1 MRISVLRTAASRK
14 LLGVMA
20 ICGLAAGLIVV
31 GLDLHGDF
39 RTPSATGHSTAGN
52 PVCGQP
58 VLRSP
63 FHYDGRAGQYASGRT
78 GLPTFG
84 APGSDF
90 PHATV
95 GVILPAGRRSYA
107 SYQLRPR
114 TVYYLLPGK
123 HVGAFMANAGDVFV
137 GGFANGRAS
146 VLSGEY
152 RSEMKWAIDS
162 NSTDGDQAGVTI
174 EYLTI
179 EKFRPD
185 GNAAVVNQ
193 DANTDWTIRYN
204 TIRRN
209 VPGAGAI
216 LGSGAKLEKN
226 CLSLNGQYGFQSV
239 ATNSWGRDSLTDGAY
254 DVTVSNNEISYND
267 TCDFSGL
274 LSNPA
279 IGWSKHN
286 PVPSRHRNPHCGTVV
301 PNGNQGGFKL
311 WQTDG
316 VTVSNNYIHNNW
328 GPGIWAD
335 TNNANT
341 TYVGNT
347 ITNNE
352 GPAIIEEIS
361 YNFSIVENYIADNGW
376 IDGLSNAGFPTA
388 AIYISESGSDKIF
401 GGVPACP
408 EASCA
413 EQRSYRD
420 RSVISRNKLVDNSGS
435 VFLWQNS
442 NRFCSDGFDGVCTLA
457 GDDQSGRF
465 TLSGCKSNLPSAS
478 LSKRRFVGNV
488 TGSPPRDWWDGCMW
502 KTANVVVSHN
512 TIEFTPGHVTGCS
525 HDAWPT
531 CGAGGIFSQYGS
543 AAPYDSPAIPIQL
556 TFYQGNSWSDNIY
569 HGPSTFYAWN
579 QGNGENPV
587 RWSDWTGAVAGGDNC
602 GSPGELS
609 SGYCTGPFGQDAGSV
624 YFRRPHKSA

>member
-1 MRISVLRTAASRK
+1 V
-14 LLGVMA
+14 LGVMV
-20 ICGLAAGLIVV
+20 IVGLAAVLTVV
-31 GLDLHGDF
+31 GLDWHRDDH
-39 RTPSATGHSTAGN
+39 THSATGHSTAGK

-63 FHYDGRAGQYASGRT
+63 FNYDGPAGPYASGT
-78 GLPTFG
+78 PGLPTFG
-84 APGSDF
+84 TPGSDF
-90 PHATV
+90 PHDTA
-95 GVILPAGRRSYA
+95 GVVLPTGRRSYL

-123 HVGAFMANAGDVFV
+123 HVSTFMANTGDAFV
-137 GGFANGRAS
+137 GGFAKGRAS
-146 VLSGEY
+146 VISGEY
-152 RSEMKWAIDS
+152 RPEMSWAIDS

-185 GNAAVVNQ
+185 GNAAAINQ
-193 DANTDWTIRYN
+193 DANTDWTMRYN
-204 TIRRN
+204 TIRLN

-216 LGSGAKLEKN
+216 LGAGATLEHN
-226 CLSLNGQYGFQSV
+226 CLTLNGQYGFQSV

-254 DVTVSNNEISYND
+254 DVTVRNNEISYND

-279 IGWSKHN
+279 AGWSKHN
-286 PVPSRHRNPHCGTVV
+286 PVPKRYRNPHCGKVV

-316 VTVSNNYIHNNW
+316 VTIANNFIHNNW

-341 TYVGNT
+341 TYAGNT

-361 YNFSIVENYIADNGW
+361 YNFSITDNYIADNGW
-376 IDGLSNAGFPTA
+376 VDGLGNESFPTA
-388 AIYISESGSDKIF
+388 AIYISESGSDGTF

-408 EASCA
+408 EVSCA
-413 EQRSYRD
+413 DQKSYRH
-420 RSVISRNKLVDNSGS
+420 RSVISRNRLVDNSGS

-442 NRFCSDGFDGVCTLA
+442 NRFCSDGFDGVCTLV
-457 GDDQSGRF
+457 GDRSGHF
-465 TLSGCKSNLPSAS
+465 TMSGCKANLASAS
-478 LSKRRFVGNV
+478 IGTRRYVGNV
-488 TGSPPRDWWDGCMW
+488 TGFPARNWWDGCMW
-502 KTANVVVSHN
+502 KTANVVISHN
-512 TIEFTPGHVTGCS
+512 TISFSPARVAYCS
-525 HDAWPT
+525 REAWPA

-543 AAPYDSPAIPIQL
+543 AAPYDSPAIATQL
-556 TFYQGNSWSDNIY
+556 TFFQGNSWSDNTY
-569 HGPSTFYAWN
+569 NGPSTFYAWN

-587 RWSDWTGAVAGGDNC
+587 SWSDWTGAVSGGQRC
-602 GSPGELS
+602 GSPGEQS
-609 SGYCTGPFGQDAGSV
+609 SGYCTGPFGQDAGSA
-624 YFRRPHKSA
+624 YFRHYKEGRR